1 MFEDGKRNRGLV
13 KRERLHDGGGRLGA
27 TREHLR
33 HGLAHQ
39 RRRIV
44 DSINS
49 APSAAARSSSDK
61 SEINQARASA
71 RVASARSLAGA
82 VRIQLMNCRTI
93 IVLPAYATDTPTRC
107 HCHTK

>member
-13 KRERLHDGGGRLGA
+13 ERERLHDGGGRLGA

-39 RRRIV
+39 RSSS
-44 DSINS
+44 SINS
-49 APSAAARSSSDK
+49 APSAAARSLSDK

-93 IVLPAYATDTPTRC
+93 IALPAYAT
-107 HCHTK
+107 

>member
-44 DSINS
+44 
-49 APSAAARSSSDK
+49 
-61 SEINQARASA
+61 EQHQQRAFGG
-71 RVASARSLAGA
+71 GA
-82 VRIQLMNCRTI
+82 
-93 IVLPAYATDTPTRC
+93 IVVGQI
-107 HCHTK
+107 